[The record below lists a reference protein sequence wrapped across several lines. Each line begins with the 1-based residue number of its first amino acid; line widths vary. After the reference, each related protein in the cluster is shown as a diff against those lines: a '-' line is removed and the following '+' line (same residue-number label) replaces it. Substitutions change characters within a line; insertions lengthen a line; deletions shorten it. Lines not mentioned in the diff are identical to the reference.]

1 MRALIVDDMK
11 YKQEEVI
18 YALKKLG
25 ITDYEIAESIQE
37 ALVLLKQNKF
47 DIIITDLGLP
57 RIKGEDISDS
67 LEGLNILI
75 GLTCR
80 KIFIPTI
87 IYSTTNIP
95 SSDLTDLRYVYEYPF
110 LGQATDID
118 TLTLLLQIHI
128 DNNKHQK
135 ESAEVINTDSKITR
149 ARVNKNSITDSN

>member
-18 YALKKLG
+18 YALKKLD
-25 ITDYEIAESIQE
+25 ITDYEITESIKDT
-37 ALVLLKQNKF
+37 LSLLKQKRF

-57 RIKGEDISDS
+57 RIKGEDITDS
-67 LEGLNILI
+67 LEGLNMLI
-75 GLTCR
+75 GLYCR

-118 TLTLLLQIHI
+118 TLILLLQIYLE
-128 DNNKHQK
+128 NNKHQK
-135 ESAEVINTDSKITR
+135 ESTKIRSTDSKITR

>member
-37 ALVLLKQNKF
+37 ALVFLKQNKF

-80 KIFIPTI
+80 KIFIPAI

-95 SSDLTDLRYVYEYPF
+95 SNDLNNLRYVYEYPY
-110 LGQATDID
+110 LGRSRDID
-118 TLTLLLQIHI
+118 TLSFLLQIHI
-128 DNNKHQK
+128 ENNKHQK
-135 ESAEVINTDSKITR
+135 ESTEVINTDSKITR
-149 ARVNKNSITDSN
+149 ARVNKNSIIDSN

>member
-37 ALVLLKQNKF
+37 ALVFLKQNKF

-135 ESAEVINTDSKITR
+135 ESTEVINTDSKITR

>member
-37 ALVLLKQNKF
+37 ALVFLKQNKF

-110 LGQATDID
+110 LGQATNID
-118 TLTLLLQIHI
+118 TLTLLLQIYLE
-128 DNNKHQK
+128 NNKNQK
-135 ESAEVINTDSKITR
+135 ESTKIRSTDSKITR

>member
-18 YALKKLG
+18 YALKKFD
-25 ITDYEIAESIQE
+25 ITDYEITESIKDT
-37 ALVLLKQNKF
+37 LSLLKQKRF

-57 RIKGEDISDS
+57 RIKGEDITDS
-67 LEGLNILI
+67 LEGLNMLI
-75 GLTCR
+75 GLYCR

-110 LGQATDID
+110 LGQATNID
-118 TLTLLLQIHI
+118 TLTLLLQIYLE
-128 DNNKHQK
+128 NNKNQK
-135 ESAEVINTDSKITR
+135 ESTKIRSTDSKITR